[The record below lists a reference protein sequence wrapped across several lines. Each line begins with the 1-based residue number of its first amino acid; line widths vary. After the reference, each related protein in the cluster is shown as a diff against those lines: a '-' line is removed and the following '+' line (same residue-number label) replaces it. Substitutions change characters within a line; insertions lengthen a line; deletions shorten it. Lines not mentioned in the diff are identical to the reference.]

1 MSYLSTFTNLIE
13 EFIDK
18 LSQLY
23 PEDQDFVHFKT
34 FLLLLKKTNPRK
46 ILDMFNKHCLQ
57 YKEHIIAKNEEF
69 ILLTDFVKDK
79 TNNSSENKDTSN
91 DEHLFNVMIKLR
103 HYWKSMDKETIENIW
118 KYLNIFIL
126 LSSKIKNQTN

>member
-13 EFIDK
+13 EFVDK

-23 PEDQDFVHFKT
+23 PDDQDFIHFKT
-34 FLLLLKKTNPRK
+34 FILLLKKTNPRK
-46 ILDMFNKHCLQ
+46 ILDIFNKHCLQ
-57 YKEHIIAKNEEF
+57 YKEDIVAKNETF

-79 TNNSSENKDTSN
+79 NNKNSKNKDTSN
-91 DEHLFNVMIKLR
+91 DEYILNVMIKLR
-103 HYWKSMDKETIENIW
+103 HYWKSMNKETIENIW